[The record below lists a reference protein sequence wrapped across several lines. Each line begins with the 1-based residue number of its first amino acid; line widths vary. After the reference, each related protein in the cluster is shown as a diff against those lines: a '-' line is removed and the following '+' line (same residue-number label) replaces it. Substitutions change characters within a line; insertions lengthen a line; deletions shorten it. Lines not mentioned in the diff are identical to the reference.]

1 MEEETK
7 DGILS
12 KEDFEFII
20 EQSKIKNDKIV
31 FDTEHIFTKLMD
43 KFYPEDKEKQ
53 TEFLEGFYNK
63 MWKKIKSRLDDD
75 LERSLYEKGERI
87 IDPFFQ
93 CNFKCLSP
101 ILKKEFFDANVTTKE
116 IKYRFGSIAI
126 NEYIRKQIGG
136 YYDEFLRLL
145 QENIE
150 EHRKKLAIKNIK
162 QMKEAK
168 IRGIARTII
177 IDILSQMKTYRKQS
191 KIIKQSL
198 N

>member
-1 MEEETK
+1 MEEKMEN
-7 DGILS
+7 GILS

-20 EQSKIKNDKIV
+20 EQSKIKNEKIIS
-31 FDTEHIFTKLMD
+31 DTEHIFTKLMD

-53 TEFLEGFYNK
+53 IGFLEGFYNK
-63 MWKKIKSRLDDD
+63 IWKKIKSRLDDD
-75 LERSLYEKGERI
+75 IERGLYLKGERI

-93 CNFKCLSP
+93 CNFKCLFP
-101 ILKKEFFDANVTTKE
+101 VLKKEFFDANITTKE
-116 IKYRFGSIAI
+116 IKYRFGSVAI
-126 NEYIRKQIGG
+126 NQYIREQIGG

-162 QMKEAK
+162 QMKDAK

-177 IDILSQMKTYRKQS
+177 IDILSQMKTYRKQMKS
-191 KIIKQSL
+191 I
-198 N
+198 